1 METKQSIFNL
11 FIQKIKNLPRTRE
24 NLFSY
29 ITLILFVFLI
39 IWLIIAGFFILF
51 GINIF
56 WTKDPLIAFY
66 SIASVNVIFAVYSTY
81 LNKKR
86 LTNKELVSPERRYQE
101 EN

>member
-1 METKQSIFNL
+1 MLAEKKLTTADWSVKSTL
-11 FIQKIKNLPRTRE
+11 FRLSVRI
-24 NLFSY
+24 
-29 ITLILFVFLI
+29 LINYLEKFK
-39 IWLIIAGFFILF
+39 LF

-66 SIASVNVIFAVYSTY
+66 SIASVNVIFGVYSTY

-86 LTNKELVSPERRYQE
+86 LMNKELVSPERRYQE